1 MRAVLT
7 RQEGVHFEVRTDFG
21 GRFDVDGAP
30 AIGGK
35 ERGARPMETLL
46 AALGACSSMDV
57 VAILDKQRQVIG
69 GMVVTVNGERE
80 VDVVPS
86 LFKTIHV
93 DFAFTGELDAG
104 KAARAVE
111 LSMGKYCS
119 VTRIVEKTATVTH
132 SCTVNGVEARAGEGA
147 E

>member
-1 MRAVLT
+1 MMRAVLT

-30 AIGGK
+30 AVGGK

-69 GMVVTVNGERE
+69 SMVVTVSGERE
-80 VDVVPS
+80 VDVMPS
-86 LFKTIHV
+86 LVRTIHV
-93 DFAFTGELDAG
+93 EFAFTGALDPA
-104 KAARAVE
+104 KAARAVD
-111 LSMGKYCS
+111 LSMDKYCS

-132 SCTVNGVEARAGEGA
+132 ACMVNGQPASAGPA
-147 E
+147 